1 MKILVL
7 NCCSSSIKYQLFKI
21 EDESVLARGGVE
33 RIGIDGSFLKHTAVQ
48 KDISVKVDEVVA
60 NHNEGIKMVI
70 ETLVHPEYGVINKIE
85 EISAVG
91 HRVVH
96 GGEQFPT
103 SILVNGEDVVDN
115 ILDLTRLAP
124 LHNPHNVA
132 GIKVVSELLP
142 GIPQVAVFDTSFHQ
156 TMEPVAYIYPLP
168 YNLYTEHG
176 IRRYGFHGTSHKFVA
191 SEGAKF
197 LGKPQEDLKII
208 TAHLGNGASITAV
221 KDGKSIDTSM
231 GFTPLEGLVM
241 GTRSGSIDPAII
253 TFLQNNVNLNVMEV
267 EDLLNKESGLLGIS
281 GISNDTRDIEK
292 AADEG
297 NERAQLAI
305 EIFCYQVKK
314 HIGAYAAAMGGL
326 DLLVFTAGIGEN
338 SGMIREKCVRGLEFL
353 GIEIDP
359 EKNNVKGKVADITG
373 EGGKT
378 KVLVI
383 PTNEELV
390 IARETLELLDN

>member
-7 NCCSSSIKYQLFKI
+7 NCGSSSIKYQLFKI